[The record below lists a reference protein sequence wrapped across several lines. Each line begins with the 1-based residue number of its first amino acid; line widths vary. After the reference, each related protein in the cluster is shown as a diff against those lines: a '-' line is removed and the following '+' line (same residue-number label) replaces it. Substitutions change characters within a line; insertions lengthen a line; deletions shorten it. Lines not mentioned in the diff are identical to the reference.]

1 MISSPKSNK
10 SYSGSSKRC
19 RTSSALTAGGL
30 SEDYAGD
37 EEIIRETEDDDN
49 DIVLN
54 FDDEFIKNLDS
65 LLIKSEADLQ
75 RSKDLLANVK
85 AHEDLCAKT
94 VKELK
99 NTKKSYIKVCTYSYY
114 MNNIVPQ
121 LKSTTTLANATI
133 VIATTAT
140 TATTAAA
147 TKNPVTS
154 AVE

>member
-1 MISSPKSNK
+1 
-10 SYSGSSKRC
+10 
-19 RTSSALTAGGL
+19 
-30 SEDYAGD
+30 
-37 EEIIRETEDDDN
+37 
-49 DIVLN
+49 
-54 FDDEFIKNLDS
+54 
-65 LLIKSEADLQ
+65 
-75 RSKDLLANVK
+75 
-85 AHEDLCAKT
+85 
-94 VKELK
+94 
-99 NTKKSYIKVCTYSYY
+99 